1 MEHVSD
7 ISQRRHRPPILLI
20 QVPRIQTKIML
31 RKAFSSNLLSV
42 KSQWNRADANPSN
55 LATRIVAFVIW
66 KRGRSAMP
74 CKGITATS
82 LKLREA
88 SAFSKLDISKNA
100 GKRDSKDV
108 PFKVR
113 ILRWRCARTAVYVR
127 VTLATSIGSRLV
139 SRTTAV
145 RLFPRG
151 VCSNDDSPQRP
162 HRTIFSSS
170 APCSG
175 AETPATSSRRPPPF
189 SSPYRRRRPRDRP
202 APIRPSR

>member
-7 ISQRRHRPPILLI
+7 ISQRRHRLPILLI

-42 KSQWNRADANPSN
+42 KSQWNRANLNPSN

-88 SAFSKLDISKNA
+88 SAFLEARYIEKCGEA
-100 GKRDSKDV
+100 G
-108 PFKVR
+108 
-113 ILRWRCARTAVYVR
+113 
-127 VTLATSIGSRLV
+127 
-139 SRTTAV
+139 
-145 RLFPRG
+145 
-151 VCSNDDSPQRP
+151 
-162 HRTIFSSS
+162 
-170 APCSG
+170 
-175 AETPATSSRRPPPF
+175 
-189 SSPYRRRRPRDRP
+189 
-202 APIRPSR
+202 